1 MFVYCSFF
9 GCQIKQ
15 RISGQRLASAQ
26 PSPTPVAVPRAV
38 PQDGADGPFRGEA
51 LSDKDRQPW
60 SVRGVTGEARARA
73 ARAAHRRRMTIGE
86 WVTETILKAA
96 ARDLGETA
104 DTPGA
109 VAGLPAVQTAPDPQL
124 AGALG
129 ALVRHLEKGGGTGM
143 GEVARRVERTE
154 AILTGRMEQIA
165 AALYAVMQSVERGA
179 ARTVEH
185 DGAREAALAVEQA
198 RLAEQVA
205 RIAGQEQRRQDQM
218 GAIAEALTLL
228 AGKVD
233 QAGRSPEPEPL
244 DLDQPISFAVPQPAA
259 PAPALVPEAEADG
272 SSPAPASGTD
282 SLAPTEEPAPRP
294 APQPRPRHSVHHD
307 PRAEEVAAEIRAA
320 AKRPP
325 EMPDD
330 DEEERPRRGLFGR
343 LLRRD

>member
-1 MFVYCSFF
+1 M
-9 GCQIKQ
+9 
-15 RISGQRLASAQ
+15 
-26 PSPTPVAVPRAV
+26 PRPL
-38 PQDGADGPFRGEA
+38 PQDGANGTFRGEA

-104 DTPGA
+104 EAPGA
-109 VAGLPAVQTAPDPQL
+109 TAGLPAVQAAPDPQL

-129 ALVRHLEKGGGTGM
+129 ALVRHLERGGGTGVA
-143 GEVARRVERTE
+143 EVARRVERTE

-185 DGAREAALAVEQA
+185 DGAREAALATEQA

-233 QAGRSPEPEPL
+233 GLGRPPEPEPL
-244 DLDQPISFAVPQPAA
+244 DLDQPLHFAPLPKRTEPEPAPPAPELPAA
-259 PAPALVPEAEADG
+259 DADG
-272 SSPAPASGTD
+272 SSPAPSAGSDG
-282 SLAPTEEPAPRP
+282 LAEAEEPA
-294 APQPRPRHSVHHD
+294 ATPQPRPRSPYHD

-325 EMPDD
+325 EMPDE
-330 DEEERPRRGLFGR
+330 DEDEKPRRGLFGR